1 VPSGTW
7 GIWAYAPTLTR
18 EGLFAITRAATNR
31 FDAAEAEIRRLRL
44 ERQAG
49 GAGRSARQVAAALE
63 SEERLAGELAHFRD
77 EADRIAGLGW
87 EPDLDDGIILCAAP
101 LAGIFPA
108 WRGVAVA
115 RDEIRTG
122 KYPWA
127 SVSRWAGK
135 L

>member
-1 VPSGTW
+1 M
-7 GIWAYAPTLTR
+7 YAPALAR
-18 EGLFAITRAATNR
+18 ESLFAITRAAADR
-31 FDAAEAEIRRLRL
+31 LDAAEAEIRRLRQ

-49 GAGRSARQVAAALE
+49 GAGRSPRQVAAALE
-63 SEERLAGELAHFRD
+63 SEERLAGELARFRD
-77 EADRIAGLGW
+77 EVERIAGLGW

-108 WRGVAVA
+108 WRDATAA
-115 RDEIRTG
+115 RDEIRGG